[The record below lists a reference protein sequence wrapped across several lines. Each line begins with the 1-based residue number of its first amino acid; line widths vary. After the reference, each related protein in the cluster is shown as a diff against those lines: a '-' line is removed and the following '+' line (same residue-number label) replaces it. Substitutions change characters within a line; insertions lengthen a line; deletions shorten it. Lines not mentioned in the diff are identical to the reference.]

1 MQGKDVNNKHK
12 PFRFIKPGLKQK
24 INLVFFIVIF
34 STAFTIV
41 FFSYFIIRYLIKQ
54 NAIHILETNAENIS
68 MILDNKI
75 INIEEVL
82 KKYASEGELKNIL
95 ERFKNAEIETYKYFV
110 ENKDISEIKKITN
123 KYFEDNYSNFKS
135 LIKKSLEDDTLS
147 LILKYLYL
155 VKNSY
160 EKDKK
165 HLLLKDEETTPYGY
179 VHELYHVY
187 FGNIIKI
194 TNANDVY
201 LIDGIKGRIIYSFS
215 KKPDFGSLI
224 NRSLLLET
232 ELASIFFKFKNKDVN
247 EILISDISPYLPD
260 ELNSSLFFG
269 IKVNNDNDLLVLRFT
284 SEKLTDF
291 ININLKDKNNQKVN
305 YWYTKAFLI
314 GEDLYY
320 KTDNPEVN
328 NKQIVYGTEDTL
340 KKLSNNIMIDEKV
353 MAKFLSAP
361 AGYIEFINYTG
372 NKQLGYYKKISLHN
386 EKSYY
391 ILTVLNKKDIF
402 RPAII
407 ILFVEIIG
415 GLVVLLLILFL
426 SKRFGNLISE
436 RMNFL
441 KNNLNKLI
449 NGEKAEKIYIKTDDE
464 LEETAELLNKLTDR
478 VWEAA
483 KFADYLAENN
493 FNIEFNAKSENDF
506 FAKALNNLKN
516 RLKEAK
522 EIEEQRKKE
531 DEIRLWINSGIAK
544 FNELL
549 RHHNDDMD
557 LFCYNILK
565 NLIEYVGVVQ
575 GAIYL
580 IEEEEGEKIVR
591 LAAAYAYDR
600 RKYIERKLHM
610 GEGLVGTCALEGKTI
625 YLREIPEDYMLISS
639 GLGETLPRSLLI
651 VPMIF
656 NEEITG
662 VIELASIND
671 FEKHK
676 QEFVEKIAESIAIT
690 INTVHLNMKT
700 KQLLQ
705 ESNERAEQLAA
716 QEEELRQNLEE
727 LKATQEEMLRI
738 KTLEAERERIRREQ
752 EEKLMEQL
760 RKSNEELMKKQEE
773 LEWEQIMFH
782 ALMDCL
788 NARVTYKDTEGRYL
802 RINKAKFKAL
812 NLKSYDEVIGKT
824 DYDVF
829 GGEHFKHALE
839 EEKKII
845 QEGTEIV
852 DKEELIIF
860 KDGRKTWGSTSRFPL
875 KNKNGEIVGS
885 LVITRDITERKNL
898 KFEVEIY
905 NTLLQNLMQEYPAFY
920 YRIDNNGIIEKCFGS
935 GLNLLNINENQ
946 MVGKSIYE
954 FFPEIPDLSEYE
966 FKDDGLVIIQKLAI
980 EGKLLEFR
988 HIILKNNMT
997 YGGYTGIACEVKFSK
1012 NIQ

>member
-1 MQGKDVNNKHK
+1 MQGKDLNNNKL
-12 PFRFIKPGLKQK
+12 FRFTKPGIKQK
-24 INLVFFIVIF
+24 INLIFFIVIF
-34 STAFTIV
+34 STAFTII

-54 NAIHILETNAENIS
+54 NAVHLLETNANNIAV
-68 MILDNKI
+68 ILDNKI
-75 INIEEVL
+75 INIKEVL
-82 KKYASEGELKNIL
+82 KKYASEEELKNIF
-95 ERFKNAEIETYKYFV
+95 EKFKNAEHETYKYFI
-110 ENKDISEIKKITN
+110 ENLDISEVRKITT
-123 KYFEDNYSNFKS
+123 KYFEDNYSDIKS

-147 LILKYLYL
+147 LIFKYLYI
-155 VKNSY
+155 VKNGY
-160 EKDKK
+160 DKDKK
-165 HLLLKDEETTPYGY
+165 YLLLKDEESTPYGY
-179 VHELYHVY
+179 IHELYHPY

-194 TNANDVY
+194 TNADDVY

-215 KKPDFGSLI
+215 KRLDFGSII

-260 ELNSSLFFG
+260 EFNSSLFLG
-269 IKVNNDNDLLVLRFT
+269 IKVNDNNDLLILRFT
-284 SEKLTDF
+284 SKKLTSF
-291 ININLKDKNNQKVN
+291 ININFNEENNKKID
-305 YWYTKAFLI
+305 YWNTKTFLI

-320 KTDNPEVN
+320 KTDDPEVN
-328 NKQIVYGTEDTL
+328 NKLIKVNGTKNTL

-361 AGYIEFINYTG
+361 NGYIEFINYKG
-372 NKQLGYYKKISLHN
+372 IKQLGYYKKFSLHN

-391 ILTVLNKKDIF
+391 ILTVINKKDVF
-402 RPAII
+402 SPAII

-415 GLVVLLLILFL
+415 GLIVLFLILFL
-426 SKRFGNLISE
+426 SKRFGRLISE

-464 LEETAELLNKLTDR
+464 LEETADLLNKLTDR

-493 FNIEFNAKSENDF
+493 FNIEFNARSENDF
-506 FAKALNNLKN
+506 FAKALNNLKD
-516 RLKEAK
+516 RLKEAR

-580 IEEEEGEKIVR
+580 IEEDEGEKIIR

-600 RKYIERKLHM
+600 RKYIERRLHM
-610 GEGLVGTCALEGKTI
+610 GEGLVGTCALERKTV

-639 GLGETLPRSLLI
+639 GLGETIPRSLLI

-671 FEKHK
+671 FEKYK

-727 LKATQEEMLRI
+727 LKATQEEMIRI
-738 KTLEAERERIRREQ
+738 KNLEAERERIRREQ
-752 EEKLMEQL
+752 EERLMEQL
-760 RKSNEELMKKQEE
+760 KKSNEELMRKQEE

-812 NLKSYDEVIGKT
+812 GLRSYDEVIGKS

-875 KNKNGEIVGS
+875 RNKNGEIVGS

-905 NTLLQNLMQEYPAFY
+905 NTLLQNLVQEYPAFY

-935 GLNLLNINENQ
+935 GLSFINLNENQ
-946 MVGKSIYE
+946 MIGKSIYE
-954 FFPEIPDLSEYE
+954 FFPEIPDLTEYE
-966 FKDDGLVIIQKLAI
+966 FKDDGLVVIQKLAI

-988 HIILKNNMT
+988 HIILKNKMT
-997 YGGYTGIACEVKFSK
+997 YEGYTGIACEVKFSK